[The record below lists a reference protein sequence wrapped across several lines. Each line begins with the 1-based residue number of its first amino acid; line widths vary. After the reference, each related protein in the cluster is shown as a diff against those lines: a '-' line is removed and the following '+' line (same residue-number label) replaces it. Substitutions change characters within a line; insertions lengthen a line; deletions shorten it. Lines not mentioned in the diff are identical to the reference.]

1 MCVYTSL
8 EQTLIIAHKEEIHPS
23 TTECSSPC
31 YFTTARRHYSQSLR
45 SIVPLCRYLM
55 HFKSR
60 VLHFDMMKYTT
71 NFAMNARRLGNVILF
86 IFHLFLYTCILYL
99 SFIMCADG
107 NRCMQNN
114 NNNTSSS
121 RIYAWFNESSKW
133 WNGGPN
139 VRLCTHRAITVS
151 ELRGADIFLFDSLAG
166 WTIQGIRIYQHLC
179 GSNVTMRQRK
189 FTHRLKSFLKRC
201 QRCSHLSMIIF
212 ALFASIV
219 CLSHTH
225 SLLLLCFK
233 GQINLLLQQLNAN
246 ARANCNF
253 HECWL

>member
-114 NNNTSSS
+114 NNNRSSS

-133 WNGGPN
+133 WRGGSN

-166 WTIQGIRIYQHLC
+166 WTIQGIRISAPLRIKCDNEAAKIHTSVKVILEAMSKVQSPFHDYIR
-179 GSNVTMRQRK
+179 TI
-189 FTHRLKSFLKRC
+189 RL
-201 QRCSHLSMIIF
+201 H
-212 ALFASIV
+212 
-219 CLSHTH
+219 CLSLTY
-225 SLLLLCFK
+225 SFIIIIVF
-233 GQINLLLQQLNAN
+233 Q
-246 ARANCNF
+246 RAD
-253 HECWL
+253 